1 MRRRSIKQAFFSVSL
16 LNFSSCSFHVPF
28 SVVKMHQTV
37 IAVSEGRVICRRPAI
52 NTTAQPESSAK
63 FEDEVR
69 KEICVLKRKLDE
81 ISARVEKLE
90 KAAIELVDLTADDSF
105 DSTVSVHTDDL
116 SDELAN
122 GI

>member
-1 MRRRSIKQAFFSVSL
+1 M
-16 LNFSSCSFHVPF
+16 NP
-28 SVVKMHQTV
+28 
-37 IAVSEGRVICRRPAI
+37 
-52 NTTAQPESSAK
+52 TAQPESSAK
-63 FEDEVR
+63 LEDELR

-81 ISARVEKLE
+81 ISARVEKME
-90 KAAIELVDLTADDSF
+90 KAAIELVDLTADDNF